1 MPQSDAVSKALSSAK
16 AELGRAGSFPSM
28 TGKAMMTGGAAAPK
42 PVSAPAKK
50 VPTLGDE
57 LAAKSTNVKQ
67 YTDSLPKMH
76 EGGRVLSDGG
86 YDLKAGEHVLTESQ
100 AQMARKH
107 ALMSIG
113 MKRLSTPAKPGAAGE
128 LDTKKKPSQPMKVN
142 PKKGVRK

>member
-16 AELGRAGSFPSM
+16 AELKRADSFPST
-28 TGKAMMTGGAAAPK
+28 TGKAMTAGGAAAAK
-42 PVSAPAKK
+42 PATAPAKK

-57 LAAKSTNVKQ
+57 LAAKSANVTQ
-67 YTDSLPKMH
+67 YTNSLPKMH
-76 EGGRVLSDGG
+76 EGGRVLKDGG
-86 YDLKAGEHVLTESQ
+86 YNLKAGEHVLTESQ

-113 MKRLSTPAKPGAAGE
+113 MKRLSKPVQPNLAGE